1 MAQFGDLLAELRQ
14 DRGLTQSELGKVISV
29 TSGTISNYEHG
40 FHLPDLENDT
50 LTVLYTELRYHRLYF
65 AN

>member
-29 TSGTISNYEHG
+29 TSGPISTYEHG
-40 FHLPDLENDT
+40 YHLPD
-50 LTVLYTELRYHRLYF
+50 
-65 AN
+65 